1 MSLIF
6 RNFIGKYKPYFAM
19 KSQDKKENLTPEREE
34 IKRLRGEVHNLKRQV
49 KRLKEKD
56 QVHKAEQ
63 KTERKALKEAERQ
76 QVKAEI
82 MGAGM
87 DDLKKKLMEEG
98 FGERTLEVVEWFVS
112 EVTGT
117 RKK

>member
-6 RNFIGKYKPYFAM
+6 RNFMGIYKPYIAM
-19 KSQDKKENLTPEREE
+19 TNQDKKANLTPEQEE
-34 IKRLRGEVHNLKRQV
+34 INRLRSEVHNLKRQV

-56 QVHKAEQ
+56 QVRKAEQ
-63 KTERKALKEAERQ
+63 KAEQKALKKARRQ

-82 MGAGM
+82 MEAGM
-87 DDLKKKLMEEG
+87 EDLKKKLVEEG

-112 EVTGT
+112 EATGT
-117 RKK
+117 QKK